1 MTIFHDDQ
9 FVEVDLLLRRGAHIN
24 RSSLATYEFVTQNY
38 DELQEFYRRY
48 GCTLLQHP
56 DGFFFMIV
64 KNGRLRTR
72 LLPKSCVHMGQ
83 ILAQKARDPEITRT
97 VGKIAI
103 SQLLKDIETLVPRET
118 LQAVYAPG
126 RRDVTTID
134 ASISEEMDRALRTL
148 ANLGFVELVDKAIRP
163 LEAIM
168 RFADLARYGNDL
180 SDDAKLHVTVSRGVV
195 FDGDV
200 IEVNNDEERVSND
213 SSED

>member
-24 RSSLATYEFVTQNY
+24 RSNLTSYEFVTQNY
-38 DELQEFYRRY
+38 DELQDFYRRY
-48 GCTLLQHP
+48 GCALQQHP

-83 ILAQKARDPEITRT
+83 FLAQKARDPEITRT
-97 VGKIAI
+97 VGNIAI
-103 SQLLKDIETLVPRET
+103 NQLLKDIETLVPRET

-126 RRDVTTID
+126 RRDMTTID
-134 ASISEEMDRALRTL
+134 TSISEEMDRALRML
-148 ANLGFVELVDKAIRP
+148 ANLGFVELADKAVRP

-180 SDDAKLHVTVSRGVV
+180 SEDAKLHLTVLRGVV

-200 IEVNNDEERVSND
+200 EVNNDEEGIRND
-213 SSED
+213 DSED